1 VFKGDFDEEIG
12 GSPDDAN
19 NEKEQQ
25 RFSGHQV
32 SVVQEKAWS
41 WKEKGICNGLFE
53 GLFSKIATTLRHFSR
68 AEPFL
73 RSHY

>member
-32 SVVQEKAWS
+32 SVVEETARKQEK
-41 WKEKGICNGLFE
+41 
-53 GLFSKIATTLRHFSR
+53 LRNKTPDPGTFVALAR
-68 AEPFL
+68 G
-73 RSHY
+73 